1 MAAKRKHSIEGVLF
15 DWDGTLIN
23 SYYADASAYLAM
35 FKEMGIDWGLRELE
49 KNYSPNWYQV
59 YRAAGLPR
67 KRWEDADH
75 AWRAHYAKHQ
85 PKLIAGARQVLAR
98 VASAHHLGLVTSGDR
113 DRVIRQLREFRLTTL
128 FAARVCSGDT
138 LRKKPHPE
146 PLRLAL
152 RQMDLAPS
160 ACVYV
165 GDAPQDVEMARR
177 AGVRAIG
184 VLGPFPT
191 EKRLRAARPEFLIG
205 SLEELPDILRKLLR

>member
-1 MAAKRKHSIEGVLF
+1 MPAKRKGNVEGVLF
-15 DWDGTLIN
+15 DWDGTLVN
-23 SYYADASAYLAM
+23 SYHADTSAYLAM
-35 FKEMGIDWGLRELE
+35 FKEMGIAWGLEELE

-59 YRAAGLPR
+59 YRAARLPR
-67 KRWEDADH
+67 KRWEEADR
-75 AWRAHYAKHQ
+75 AWRLHYAKHR
-85 PKLIAGARQVLAR
+85 PKLIVGARRVLAR
-98 VASAHHLGLVTSGDR
+98 LGRAHPLGLVTSGDR
-113 DRVIRQLREFRLTTL
+113 DRVTRQLREFRLTRL

-152 RQMDLAPS
+152 RQMKLHPY

-205 SLEELPDILRKLLR
+205 SIEELPDVLKRLLR